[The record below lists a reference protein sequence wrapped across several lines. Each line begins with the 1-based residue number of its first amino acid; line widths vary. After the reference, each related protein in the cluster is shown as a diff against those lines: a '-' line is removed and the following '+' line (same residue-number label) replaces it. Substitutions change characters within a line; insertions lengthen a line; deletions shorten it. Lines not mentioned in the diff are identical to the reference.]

1 MSYRVHSQLG
11 QIDPWT
17 TGYLI
22 QAGLNWWDQEKVKS
36 LVPEFP
42 RIFQQAQI
50 DFAKLKVGVERNL
63 FTPAQITTAMNWFSD
78 FPQLWETIRLNFI
91 KTDQGREFGG
101 RVDDFIGSIKRSTL
115 YGRDLG
121 LAPAVI
127 AGVLIVGGVA
137 AGMWAVVYMQKQG
150 NLSKM
155 IDRVT
160 TGALPPE
167 VLVEAIK
174 AQQSVGIFGDLTS
187 LVTPLALTAAAFFVY
202 RYTKGKR

>member
-1 MSYRVHSQLG
+1 MSYLVHRQLG
-11 QIDPWT
+11 YVPSPI

-22 QAGLNWWDQEKVKS
+22 EAGLNWWDQQKVKS

-50 DFAKLKVGVERNL
+50 DFAKLKLGIKRNL
-63 FTPAQITTAMNWFSD
+63 FTPSQITTAMNWFSD

-91 KTDQGREFGG
+91 QTDEGREFGG
-101 RVDDFIGSIKRSTL
+101 RVDDFCGSIKKSPL

-137 AGMWAVVYMQKQG
+137 AGMWAVVYMQKQS

-174 AQQSVGIFGDLTS
+174 AEQSVGIFGDLTS
-187 LVTPLALTAAAFFVY
+187 LLTPLALAGGAFLVY

>member
-1 MSYRVHSQLG
+1 MSYLGDRQLG

-17 TGYLI
+17 TAALI
-22 QAGLNWWDQEKVKS
+22 QAGLNWWDREKVKA
-36 LVPEFP
+36 LVPKFP
-42 RIFQQAQI
+42 GLFEQAVI

-63 FTPAQITTAMNWFSD
+63 FTPGQITTAMNWFSD

-91 KTDQGREFGG
+91 KTDEGRAFGG
-101 RVDDFIGSIKRSTL
+101 RVDDFCGSIKKSPL
-115 YGRDLG
+115 YRADLG
-121 LAPAVI
+121 LGPVVI

-137 AGMWAVVYMQKQG
+137 AGMWAVVYMQKQA

-174 AQQSVGIFGDLTS
+174 AQQSVGLFGDLTS
-187 LVTPLALTAAAFFVY
+187 LVAPLALTAAAFFVY